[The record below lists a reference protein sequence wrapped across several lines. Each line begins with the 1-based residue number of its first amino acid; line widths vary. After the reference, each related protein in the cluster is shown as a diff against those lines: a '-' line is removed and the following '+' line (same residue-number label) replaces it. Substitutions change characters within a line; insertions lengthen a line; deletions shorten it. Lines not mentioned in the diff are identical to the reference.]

1 MRRRTRTERPLDE
14 AMAML
19 MGKGLGVFVQAPED
33 QGGGDAGPGAAGVQ
47 EGRQAARVREQEQGQ
62 SPFCS
67 HQEHPVSWGLSM
79 VRLWV
84 QEVRLNRALEE
95 AERAKAALAAERT
108 NKRGDVQ
115 QERKDVEKLEG
126 GYRVL
131 CA

>member
-1 MRRRTRTERPLDE
+1 
-14 AMAML
+14 
-19 MGKGLGVFVQAPED
+19 
-33 QGGGDAGPGAAGVQ
+33 
-47 EGRQAARVREQEQGQ
+47 
-62 SPFCS
+62 
-67 HQEHPVSWGLSM
+67 M

-126 GYRVL
+126 GYRLMVL
-131 CA
+131 SAGRRCRADLVNVRALLSR